1 MCFVHSS
8 CLFSFVF
15 VLWHGIDQS
24 TSLTC
29 HCPLFFVDGYYPFH
43 RACWGDRPQH
53 AETVQVFL
61 DLGVDYDLEAD
72 NGKTCM
78 DMTPNTTTKKI
89 LRIAERQR
97 QSQQQRE
104 KEISEEEDEEEL

>member
-1 MCFVHSS
+1 MARKWPVNESNLSLSS
-8 CLFSFVF
+8 L
-15 VLWHGIDQS
+15 LH
-24 TSLTC
+24 T
-29 HCPLFFVDGYYPFH
+29 VDGYYPFH

-72 NGKTCM
+72 NGKNCM